1 MGLFS
6 FIQEIAMDL
15 GTANTIIIS
24 DDKIVVDEPSVV
36 ALDRGTNKMIAVGE
50 RAKMMYEKTHD
61 DIRTVR
67 PLRDGVIADF
77 TSCEQ
82 MMRGLIQ
89 MVRKGSRLITPS
101 PSLRMVIGVPSG
113 STEVELRAVRDSA
126 EHAGGRDVYLIF
138 EPMAAA
144 IGIGIDVEAPEGNM
158 IVDIGGGST
167 EIAVISLGGI
177 VSNNSIRIAGDD
189 LTADIQEYMSRQHN
203 VKVSERMAERIK
215 IHVGSA
221 LTDLGEEAPE
231 DYIVHG
237 PNRITALPMEVPV
250 CYQEIAHCL
259 DKTVA
264 KIENAVLSALE
275 NTPPELY
282 ADIVKNGIY
291 LSGGGA
297 LLRGLDKRL
306 TDKINIPFHI
316 AEDPLHSV
324 ARGAGIALKNVD
336 RFSFLKR

>member
-1 MGLFS
+1 
-6 FIQEIAMDL
+6 MDL

-36 ALDRGTNKMIAVGE
+36 ALDRRTDKMIAVGE
-50 RAKMMYEKTHD
+50 RAKMMYEKTHEN
-61 DIRTVR
+61 IRTIR

-77 TSCEQ
+77 SACEQ
-82 MMRGLIQ
+82 MMRGLIK
-89 MVRKGSRLITPS
+89 MVHSGRRFFGS

-126 EHAGGRDVYLIF
+126 EHADGRDVYLIF

-177 VSNNSIRIAGDD
+177 VSNNSIRVAGDE
-189 LTADIQEYMSRQHN
+189 LTSDIQEYMSRQHN

-215 IHVGSA
+215 INVGSA
-221 LTDLGEEAPE
+221 LTDLGDEAPE
-231 DYIVHG
+231 DYVVHG

-250 CYQEIAHCL
+250 CYQEIAHCI

-264 KIENAVLSALE
+264 RIESAVLSALE

-282 ADIVKNGIY
+282 ADIVQNGIY

-297 LLRGLDKRL
+297 LLRGLDRRL
-306 TDKINIPFHI
+306 QDKINIPFHVP
-316 AEDPLHSV
+316 EDPLHSV
-324 ARGAGIALKNVD
+324 AKGAGIALKNID
-336 RFSFLKR
+336 RFNFLMR